1 MNRVLAAL
9 LFTAAIAVA
18 QVDVTSVTGLVNDP
32 TGAAVP
38 GVSVSVLNTATGAKL
53 SATTSDRG
61 EYAVPARWPV
71 FTVEKS
77 TVPEPGKIGTMPLR
91 KSGIE
96 TYFVVIVHER
106 ERVLRSHVV
115 IETRR
120 VEVALVV
127 AGGLVAGGQGVVIVG
142 RLVILHGPVGTLG
155 VRRGVSLGKGGIGGG
170 GVGAGSGRCLV
181 RGGKRQQVFAAQQP
195 V

>member
-18 QVDVTSVTGLVNDP
+18 QVDVTSVTGLVTDP

-38 GVSVSVLNTATGAKL
+38 GASVSVLNTATGAKL

-77 TVPEPGKIGTMPLR
+77 TVPEPGKIGTAVEEVR
-91 KSGIE
+91 NRNV
-96 TYFVVIVHER
+96 FVVIVHER

-142 RLVILHGPVGTLG
+142 RLVILHGPVGTQGLH
-155 VRRGVSLGKGGIGGG
+155 RGVSLGKGGIGGG